1 MRFIYSVFRHGF
13 KVRIAIHQLARL
25 VDKSGSLVQREQ
37 WMMVRDKKRSR
48 FESGGG
54 ALLIIESSHQFQE
67 RSLLYYLLVSALYP
81 DQFLGATPPRDFMY
95 LMRI

>member
-37 WMMVRDKKRSR
+37 WMMVRDKKR
-48 FESGGG
+48 
-54 ALLIIESSHQFQE
+54 
-67 RSLLYYLLVSALYP
+67 
-81 DQFLGATPPRDFMY
+81 
-95 LMRI
+95 